1 MQLIPSQPKEV
12 AKGFPP
18 LRAVSN
24 ELLRANIVF
33 SDTLESLENAG
44 GHTKN
49 CLKCGSSSLAFGVP
63 VLLKDEHFSM
73 SLPISLCRK
82 CTDMPP
88 VYPFV
93 EFRNFRKAWMKIGLS
108 VASWLVLLV
117 LSVALPTF
125 ATLFGFAAIGIFILV
140 TFTIMEFFETVPID
154 PKLRDSQTI
163 ELIHNS
169 PHFGKMLKA
178 FPNAKLL
185 WQDVSPN
192 EDTPKYP
199 WTKDFERECFQQSF
213 TPYERGFV
221 MADLHSLDIADG
233 SMTLCT
239 EVFRYLSDTFR
250 ENFRSAQNDPVAA
263 QALITFLPG
272 RKREVQVKISPSS
285 NRAIREKIRNK
296 IESMPD
302 FPVQLPV
309 VVLYRTCNFQ
319 GMELANEL
327 AIPDPAVEFQRYV
340 RGLSQEDSVTDE
352 KATVA
357 SDGFSDAQF
366 SDAQY
371 VAAQRVRPENTIT
384 ADDFIRWSEVHPNV
398 NDLTR
403 GFADFLLSKGEIDAA
418 IEVWEKDIAKEPP
431 DRNILGLFANFL
443 ERCERLEKAA
453 SICQTITKRPDATP
467 DDFAYLAHLQL
478 ALGFPAEASKTL
490 QNAPAGYRSADYYFS
505 SARIAQ
511 ALNQPDECME
521 FLGKAIGVDAT
532 YTNAY
537 LLRANL
543 GMAERNYDK
552 AIADIERF
560 LEIEGPSYRGYQIK
574 ASALAKSKGYQAAIE
589 FLTDRINEH
598 GNHPLLNGLRAEAY
612 RESGKH
618 ELALDDCNWILE
630 QYPDFHPAR
639 LQRAELRIDTDDPA
653 GAIADAKSIVDAGGD
668 DATLYATLGFAYHL
682 DNQSD
687 QALEWLQRAVQLDP
701 RHIGARYRL
710 SQVYTNAGRIDESI
724 EQLTALLAI
733 DGKQSIPLVVR
744 GYQHLMQTS
753 RDKAEQDFQD
763 ALELS
768 PREVQAIRGMALVAE
783 LRGDH
788 KEAIQYLDKALAIDP
803 ENEECL
809 LDRSRLAMS
818 DYNLKAAEKDLDQ
831 VIASSPHLL
840 PALFTRAQLHIQLG
854 RMDQALNDLDT
865 ILKENPDFA
874 PALIGRSAIHE
885 IQGNEEKSQEDFDAA
900 VELEPE
906 SADETEQQRALIAS
920 QIALAQ
926 NRFEEAI
933 EAATLAIELNPTN
946 EQGYLRRGGA
956 YWYSDQFSEGWEDY
970 NYILETLNAD
980 SISARN
986 GRGGCAA
993 ELGEYDV
1000 AIKDLNLAVDEA
1012 RKSDTHVLPY
1022 CLNNLAR
1029 ALIGNDQLEEA
1040 DSVLK
1045 ESLDLQPRNA
1055 WVYFNRGLLRLAQK
1069 NPILALEDFQAAVAA
1084 SEPRLPPRKLAKA
1097 KAFIERAEKESK
1109 P

>member
-1 MQLIPSQPKEV
+1 M
-12 AKGFPP
+12 
-18 LRAVSN
+18 
-24 ELLRANIVF
+24 
-33 SDTLESLENAG
+33 
-44 GHTKN
+44 
-49 CLKCGSSSLAFGVP
+49 
-63 VLLKDEHFSM
+63 
-73 SLPISLCRK
+73 
-82 CTDMPP
+82 
-88 VYPFV
+88 
-93 EFRNFRKAWMKIGLS
+93 
-108 VASWLVLLV
+108 
-117 LSVALPTF
+117 
-125 ATLFGFAAIGIFILV
+125 
-140 TFTIMEFFETVPID
+140 
-154 PKLRDSQTI
+154 
-163 ELIHNS
+163 
-169 PHFGKMLKA
+169 
-178 FPNAKLL
+178 
-185 WQDVSPN
+185 
-192 EDTPKYP
+192 
-199 WTKDFERECFQQSF
+199 
-213 TPYERGFV
+213 
-221 MADLHSLDIADG
+221 
-233 SMTLCT
+233 
-239 EVFRYLSDTFR
+239 
-250 ENFRSAQNDPVAA
+250 
-263 QALITFLPG
+263 
-272 RKREVQVKISPSS
+272 
-285 NRAIREKIRNK
+285 
-296 IESMPD
+296 
-302 FPVQLPV
+302 
-309 VVLYRTCNFQ
+309 
-319 GMELANEL
+319 
-327 AIPDPAVEFQRYV
+327 
-340 RGLSQEDSVTDE
+340 
-352 KATVA
+352 
-357 SDGFSDAQF
+357 
-366 SDAQY
+366 
-371 VAAQRVRPENTIT
+371 
-384 ADDFIRWSEVHPNV
+384 
-398 NDLTR
+398 
-403 GFADFLLSKGEIDAA
+403 
-418 IEVWEKDIAKEPP
+418 
-431 DRNILGLFANFL
+431 LGLFANFL

-453 SICQTITKRPDATP
+453 SICQTIIKRPDATP

-478 ALGFPAEASKTL
+478 ALGFPEEASKTL
-490 QNAPAGYRSADYYFS
+490 ETAPAGYRSADYYFS

-511 ALNQPDECME
+511 ALNHPDECME
-521 FLGKAIGVDAT
+521 FLDKAIRVDAT
-532 YTNAY
+532 YANAY
-537 LLRANL
+537 LLQANL
-543 GMAERNYDK
+543 QMAERNYDK
-552 AIADIERF
+552 AIENIERF

-589 FLTDRINEH
+589 FLNDRINEH

-639 LQRAELRIDTDDPA
+639 LQRAELRIDTDDPT
-653 GAIADAKSIVDAGGD
+653 GAIADAKFIVEAGGD

-682 DNQSD
+682 DNQPD

-701 RHIGARYRL
+701 RHVGARYRL
-710 SQVYTNAGRIDESI
+710 SQVYTSAGRIDESI
-724 EQLTALLAI
+724 EQLTALLSI

-744 GYQHLMQTS
+744 GYQHLMQSS
-753 RDKAEQDFQD
+753 RDKADQDFQA

-768 PREVQAIRGMALVAE
+768 PKEVQAIRGMALVAE

-788 KEAIQYLDKALAIDP
+788 KEAIQYLDKALTIDP
-803 ENEECL
+803 ESEECL
-809 LDRSRLAMS
+809 LDRSRLSMS

-831 VIASSPHLL
+831 VISSSPHLL

-885 IQGNEEKSQEDFDAA
+885 IQGNDEKSQEDFDAA

-980 SISARN
+980 SIAARN
-986 GRGGCAA
+986 GRGGCSA

-1000 AIKDLNLAVDEA
+1000 AIEDLKLAIDEA

-1069 NPILALEDFQAAVAA
+1069 NPTLALEDFQTAVAA

-1097 KAFIERAEKESK
+1097 KAFIERAERESES
-1109 P
+1109 

>member
-1 MQLIPSQPKEV
+1 MQLIPSPPKEV

-33 SDTLESLENAG
+33 SDTLDSLEKAG
-44 GHTKN
+44 GHTKS
-49 CLKCGSSSLAFGVP
+49 CVKCGSSELAFGVP
-63 VLLKDEHFSM
+63 VILKEEHFSM
-73 SLPISLCRK
+73 SLPLALCRK
-82 CTDMPP
+82 CSEKPP
-88 VYPFV
+88 VSPFV
-93 EFRNFRKAWMKIGLS
+93 EFSNFNRAWKTMALCVAGWIILLILS
-108 VASWLVLLV
+108 VVFP
-117 LSVALPTF
+117 AL
-125 ATLFGFAAIGIFILV
+125 ATLFAFTSLGIFILV
-140 TFTIMEFFETVPID
+140 AFTILKFFDTVPLE
-154 PKLRDSQTI
+154 PKLRDSQTVD
-163 ELIHNS
+163 LINKS
-169 PHFGKMLKA
+169 PHFGKMLNA

-185 WQDVSPN
+185 WTEVSPN
-192 EDTPKYP
+192 SEPLKYA
-199 WTKDFERECFQQSF
+199 WTKEFEWECFQQSF

-221 MADLHSLDIADG
+221 MADLHSLDLSDG
-233 SMTLCT
+233 SIPLCT

-250 ENFRSAQNDPVAA
+250 DNFQSAQDNPIAA
-263 QALITFLPG
+263 QVLITFLPG
-272 RKREVQVKISPSS
+272 RKREVQLKVSPSGQ
-285 NRAIREKIRNK
+285 RAIREKIRDK

-302 FPVQLPV
+302 FPVNLPV
-309 VVLYRTCNFQ
+309 VVLYRNCNFQ
-319 GMELANEL
+319 GIELANEL
-327 AIPDPAVEFQRYV
+327 PIPDPAIEFQRYV
-340 RGLSQEDSVTDE
+340 RGLSQEDFGSDE
-352 KATVA
+352 KAIIG
-357 SDGFSDAQF
+357 SDGLTE
-366 SDAQY
+366 AQY
-371 VAAQRVRPENTIT
+371 VASQRALPENAIT
-384 ADDFIRWSEVHPNV
+384 ADDFIRWSKVHPNT

-403 GFADFLLSKGEIDAA
+403 GFADFLLNKGEITEA
-418 IEVWEKDIAKEPP
+418 IDVWEKALAKDPQ
-431 DRNILGLFANFL
+431 DRNMLGLFANFL

-453 SICQTITKRPDATP
+453 SICQTIIKRPDATP

-478 ALGFPAEASKTL
+478 ALGFPEEASKTL
-490 QNAPAGYRSADYYFS
+490 ETAPAGYRSADYYFS

-511 ALNQPDECME
+511 ALNHPDECME
-521 FLGKAIGVDAT
+521 FLDKAIRVDAT
-532 YTNAY
+532 YANAY
-537 LLRANL
+537 LLQANL
-543 GMAERNYDK
+543 QMAERNYDK
-552 AIADIERF
+552 AIENIERF

-589 FLTDRINEH
+589 FLNDRINEH

-639 LQRAELRIDTDDPA
+639 LQRAELRIDTDDPT
-653 GAIADAKSIVDAGGD
+653 GAIADAKFIVEAGGD

-682 DNQSD
+682 DNQPD

-701 RHIGARYRL
+701 RHVGARYRL
-710 SQVYTNAGRIDESI
+710 SQVYTSAGRIDESI

-744 GYQHLMQTS
+744 GYQHLMQSS
-753 RDKAEQDFQD
+753 RDKADQDFQA

-768 PREVQAIRGMALVAE
+768 PKEVQAIRGMALVAE

-788 KEAIQYLDKALAIDP
+788 KEAIQYLDKALTIDP
-803 ENEECL
+803 ESEECL
-809 LDRSRLAMS
+809 LDRSRLSMS

-831 VIASSPHLL
+831 VISSSPHLL

-885 IQGNEEKSQEDFDAA
+885 IQGNDEKSQEDFDAA

-980 SISARN
+980 SIAARN
-986 GRGGCAA
+986 GRGGCSA

-1000 AIKDLNLAVDEA
+1000 AIEDLKLAIDEA

-1069 NPILALEDFQAAVAA
+1069 NPTLALEDFQTAVAA

-1109 P
+1109 S